1 MQKYEIQKLRD
12 LPIERVAEQMGIKV
26 ERHKAL
32 CPFHDDHHASLSF
45 NTRKNS
51 CRCYVCMGN
60 SVGTIDLVM
69 KYLGKDFLSACR
81 WLAEVNGVYL
91 EDGRKR
97 EGSASSLSSEA
108 SSAGGSH
115 SGKDSGGSH
124 SGKSPSF
131 DASRYAR
138 FFEHP
143 WLNEAAR
150 RFLFEERKIDWRVV
164 NWCRLTS
171 WTDKKGINWLQIP
184 YFDMDGRLIGIQN
197 RNLDYRK
204 TPTEAKGVAAEK
216 TPTDFTDDT
225 DSPSHQTEGSL
236 QTKGSHQTEGSLQ
249 TEGSHQTEGSLRAE
263 GSLQTEGSLRTES
276 SLQPED
282 SHQTEGSHQAEGSH
296 QSEGSL
302 QTEGSHQTEGSLR
315 TEGSHQTE
323 DSHQTKGSHQTEG
336 SLRTEGSHQTEGSLR
351 TEPMAPR
358 FRFPY
363 GARCSI
369 YNLPVVK
376 MLKPGERLFIT
387 EGCSDCWAMLS
398 AGHKAIAIP
407 SATLLKPEDKQLLAD
422 IERQYQ
428 VEFHMFPDQDAPGE
442 SLFLQLREILPHL
455 VHHQLPPGCK
465 DFIEYYLESFC
476 PY

>member
-1 MQKYEIQKLRD
+1 MQKYEIQKLRE
-12 LPIERVAEQMGIKV
+12 LPIEKVAKEMGIKV
-26 ERHKAL
+26 EHHKAL
-32 CPFHDDHHASLSF
+32 CPFHDDHHASLTFS
-45 NTRKNS
+45 TKKNS

-60 SVGTIDLVM
+60 SLGTIDLVM
-69 KYLGKDFLSACR
+69 RYLGKDFLSACR
-81 WLAEVNGVYL
+81 WLAEEHQVQL
-91 EDGRKR
+91 EEDRKR
-97 EGSASSLSSEA
+97 EGSSSSSSL
-108 SSAGGSH
+108 GGS
-115 SGKDSGGSH
+115 SSGGS
-124 SGKSPSF
+124 SGKSSSF

-171 WTDKKGINWLQIP
+171 WTDKRGINWLQIP

-204 TPTEAKGVAAEK
+204 TPTDFTDASHAGEAKGVAAEK

-225 DSPSHQTEGSL
+225 DSPSHQAEGSF
-236 QTKGSHQTEGSLQ
+236 QTEG
-249 TEGSHQTEGSLRAE
+249 
-263 GSLQTEGSLRTES
+263 
-276 SLQPED
+276 
-282 SHQTEGSHQAEGSH
+282 
-296 QSEGSL
+296 
-302 QTEGSHQTEGSLR
+302 
-315 TEGSHQTE
+315 
-323 DSHQTKGSHQTEG
+323 SHQTKGSHQTEG
-336 SLRTEGSHQTEGSLR
+336 SLQS
-351 TEPMAPR
+351 EPMAPR

-376 MLKPGERLFIT
+376 MLKPGEKLFIT

-407 SATLLKPEDKQLLAD
+407 SATLLKPEDKKWLAEIGSQLK
-422 IERQYQ
+422 IEW
-428 VEFHMFPDQDAPGE
+428 HMFPDRDAPGE
-442 SLFLQLREILPHL
+442 SLFLQLKEILPSL

-465 DFIEYYLESFC
+465 DFSEYYLKEKTEFINF
-476 PY
+476 

>member
-1 MQKYEIQKLRD
+1 MEKYEIQKLRD
-12 LPIERVAEQMGIKV
+12 LPIEGVAEQLGMVVK
-26 ERHKAL
+26 RHKAL

-45 NTRKNS
+45 NTRRNS

-91 EDGRKR
+91 QDGRKR

-108 SSAGGSH
+108 SSAGGSF
-115 SGKDSGGSH
+115 SGDNTGGSS
-124 SGKSPSF
+124 SGENPGGSSSGESSSF

-204 TPTEAKGVAAEK
+204 TPTQAKGLAAEK
-216 TPTDFTDDT
+216 SPTDFTDDT
-225 DSPSHQTEGSL
+225 DSPSHQ
-236 QTKGSHQTEGSLQ
+236 K
-249 TEGSHQTEGSLRAE
+249 
-263 GSLQTEGSLRTES
+263 
-276 SLQPED
+276 
-282 SHQTEGSHQAEGSH
+282 
-296 QSEGSL
+296 
-302 QTEGSHQTEGSLR
+302 
-315 TEGSHQTE
+315 
-323 DSHQTKGSHQTEG
+323 
-336 SLRTEGSHQTEGSLR
+336 EGSHQTEGSLR

-465 DFIEYYLESFC
+465 DFSEYYLFKFC
-476 PY
+476 K